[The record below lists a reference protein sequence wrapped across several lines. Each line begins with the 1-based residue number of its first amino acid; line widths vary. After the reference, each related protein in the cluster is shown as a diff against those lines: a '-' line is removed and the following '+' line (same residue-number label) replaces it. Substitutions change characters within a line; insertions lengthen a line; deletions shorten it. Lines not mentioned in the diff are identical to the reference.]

1 MKAILKDE
9 AKLSSVTKQIFDEV
23 DTDRSGSISKNEM
36 QSAMQMIAKEMGI
49 DEPTRG
55 DVDKA
60 MKDFDTD
67 GTGKLSVGEFRA
79 VVVEILNAIVE
90 D

>member
-1 MKAILKDE
+1 MKRILKDE
-9 AKLSSVTKQIFDEV
+9 NKLTRVTKQIFDEV

-36 QSAMQMIAKEMGI
+36 QSAMQMFAKEMGI
-49 DEPTRG
+49 DEPTNE
-55 DVDKA
+55 DVNKA

-67 GTGKLSVGEFRA
+67 GTGKLSVDEFRA

-90 D
+90 G